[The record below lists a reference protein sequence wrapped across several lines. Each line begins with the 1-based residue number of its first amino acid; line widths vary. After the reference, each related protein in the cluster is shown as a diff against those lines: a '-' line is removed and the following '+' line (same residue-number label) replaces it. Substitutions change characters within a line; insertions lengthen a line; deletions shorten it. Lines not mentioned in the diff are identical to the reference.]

1 MFWANIIKLIQLLMI
16 ILIIIIIY
24 YIINIGNKYVEE
36 RKKILID
43 NNRVIKIFAILII
56 IFLLIY
62 IINKYSFLSESIY
75 AIFVAIIFS
84 YLLNPIVNYIE
95 NKGISRFLS
104 VMLIYLVLIVTIFL
118 LIFVFGPKITK
129 EFKNLASILPKYLDR
144 VFRFFDSIYNKYIKN
159 IDNIPPQLDGVKGIY
174 KDNISKVENIFTKW
188 ISKFT
193 EKTIDIFSKIFT
205 IVLIPILSFYFLNDK
220 EYFKKKVYFC
230 IPKNYRN
237 HVLILSKDIN
247 NVISQFIKG
256 RVLVAM
262 FVGITTTISLIV
274 LRIDFAL
281 IIGLMAGIADIIPY
295 FGPVIGII
303 PAVFFALLKSPI
315 RALWVV
321 IIFTVIQQ
329 IESNIITP
337 KVVGESVGIHPVTVI
352 LSLIIGGGFF
362 GVTGMILAIPTVG
375 VLKVLYSYLVENVNR
390 G

>member
-1 MFWANIIKLIQLLMI
+1 MFWSNMIKLIQLLMI
-16 ILIIIIIY
+16 VLIIVITY
-24 YIINIGNKYVEE
+24 YIINIGNRYIEE

-43 NNRVIKIFAILII
+43 NTRIIKILGFLII
-56 IFLLIY
+56 IFLLFH
-62 IINKYSFLSESIY
+62 IIKKYSFLSESIY
-75 AIFVAIIFS
+75 AIFMAIIFS
-84 YLLNPIVNYIE
+84 YLLNPIANYFE
-95 NKGISRFLS
+95 KKGLSRFLS
-104 VMLIYLVLIVTIFL
+104 VVLIYLILAITIFL

-129 EFKNLASILPKYLDR
+129 EFKNLGSILPKYLDR
-144 VFRFFDSIYNKYIKN
+144 VFRYFDSIYDKYIKN
-159 IDNIPPQLDGVKGIY
+159 IDNIPPQLDGVKGIF
-174 KDNISKVENIFTKW
+174 KDNVSEIENIVTKW
-188 ISKFT
+188 IKKFT

-237 HVLILSKDIN
+237 HVLKLSKDIN

-281 IIGLMAGIADIIPY
+281 IIGLMAGVADIIPY

-321 IIFTVIQQ
+321 IIFTIIQQ

-337 KVVGESVGIHPVTVI
+337 KIVGESVGIHPVTVI

-375 VLKVLYSYLVENVNR
+375 VLKVLYSYLVENINR